1 MEWGKDTSESP
12 HKKKK
17 RPGPNKKKR
26 KKPGVIECDPKNSDE
41 RVSGRIYVTE
51 KRNFVAYS
59 EKGNNR
65 LNICQQCAS
74 DGYIVAAI
82 AKQKSKLCGQCAT
95 DTCELRHP
103 CEHESCPE
111 EGKVEA
117 K

>member
-1 MEWGKDTSESP
+1 MDTSESP

-26 KKPGVIECDPKNSDE
+26 KNPGVIECHPKNSDE

-51 KRNFVAYS
+51 KGNFVAYS
-59 EKGNNR
+59 KKAKNR
-65 LNICQQCAS
+65 LNICQDCAS
-74 DGYIVAAI
+74 DGYIVNVTT
-82 AKQKSKLCGQCAT
+82 KQKSKLCGQCAT